1 MLAVPKTW
9 VWAILVV
16 YMNKLFYALLLLALA
31 SCKMHEPVAATQDP
45 AYIRQFHSG
54 VRNMLN
60 EQHEAAIL
68 DFKACLAKQP
78 NDAAVHYALFQ
89 SYLKQNRYEEAAFH
103 TEQAAK
109 LDPKN
114 LHYKRELAFM
124 YQQLGKSQE
133 AATVFEGLLKA
144 DPKSIDYYSG
154 ALKCYDELQKPA
166 KSYAL
171 IVKMEQQLGENPST
185 VLEKFRLLQQM
196 GKVKES
202 VALLEAAR
210 ITFPSEANIL
220 ANLVDHYFRIQ
231 DYSAGFG
238 LLKDLVEADPNNGVA
253 LLMYGEMLY
262 RSGKVDE
269 GKKYLH
275 KGILAEGPNLDQK
288 MNILIMLVNEN
299 KQAAPDPKLEPLVQY
314 MTQTFPNEA
323 KAHSIA
329 GDYYYVAGQPN
340 AAINN
345 YRQTLRCDPN
355 LYPVWN
361 QVLILEF
368 EQGRWS
374 DLQKD
379 ASACA
384 ELFPSQALPF
394 FFKGLTLNR
403 SGSYAAAIES
413 LETAKSVLIKDNA
426 LLAEVICQIAVATL
440 GQKNNDKALALFKEA
455 MTLSQG
461 NLIVELNYLHELAK
475 YQMEASKTNERLTEI
490 ANQFGGNPRSL
501 FEVAYSSFQLEKWSI
516 ARDWLLKVQDPKF
529 VQSAVYQELLGDVY
543 FKLGQVQDALACWQK
558 ALTYGE
564 GSIVLTEKITQKSY
578 VQNPY

>member
-1 MLAVPKTW
+1 
-9 VWAILVV
+9 
-16 YMNKLFYALLLLALA
+16 MNKLFYALLLLALA

-124 YQQLGKSQE
+124 YQQLGKAQE

-144 DPKSIDYYSG
+144 DPKNIDYYSG

-210 ITFPSEANIL
+210 VTFPSEANIL

-403 SGSYAAAIES
+403 SGAYVAAIES

-490 ANQFGGNPRSL
+490 ANQYGGNPRSL

>member
-124 YQQLGKSQE
+124 YQQLGKAQE

-144 DPKSIDYYSG
+144 DPKNIDYYSG

-210 ITFPSEANIL
+210 VTFPSEANIL

-403 SGSYAAAIES
+403 SGAYAAAIES

>member
-1 MLAVPKTW
+1 
-9 VWAILVV
+9 
-16 YMNKLFYALLLLALA
+16 MNKLLYALVLLVLA
-31 SCKMHEPVAATQDP
+31 SCKLHEPVAAPQDP
-45 AYIRQFHSG
+45 TYIRQFHSG

-60 EQHEAAIL
+60 EQHEAAIQ

-89 SYLKQNRYEEAAFH
+89 TYLKQDRYEEAAYH

-124 YQQLGKSQE
+124 LQQLGKAQE
-133 AATVFEGLLKA
+133 AATVFEGLLNA
-144 DPKSIDYYSG
+144 EPKNIDYYSG
-154 ALKCYDELQKPA
+154 ALKCYDQLQKPA

-171 IVKMEQQLGENPST
+171 IEKMEQQLGENPST

-196 GKVKES
+196 GKSKES

-210 ITFPSEANIL
+210 ITFPSEPSIL

-275 KGILAEGPNLDQK
+275 KGILAEGPSLDQK
-288 MNILIMLVNEN
+288 MNILIMLVNET
-299 KQAAPDPKLEPLVQY
+299 KQSTLDPKLEPLVQY
-314 MTQTFPNEA
+314 MTQNFPNEA

-329 GDYYYVAGQPN
+329 GDYYFVAGQPN
-340 AAINN
+340 VAINN

-355 LYPVWN
+355 LYPVWS

-379 ASACA
+379 AAACA

-394 FFKGLTLNR
+394 FFNGLTLNR
-403 SGSYAAAIES
+403 SGAFAAAIES

-426 LLAEVICQIAVATL
+426 LLAEVLCQLGVANF
-440 GQKNNDKALALFKEA
+440 GQKNNEEALALFKEA

-461 NLIVELNYLHELAK
+461 NLLVELNYLHELAK
-475 YQMEASKTNERLTEI
+475 YQIEASKTNERLAEI
-490 ANQFGGNPRSL
+490 ANQFGGNLRTL
-501 FEVAYSSFQLEKWSI
+501 FEMAYSSFQLEKFSV
-516 ARDWLLKVQDPKF
+516 ARDWLLKIQDPKF

-543 FKLGQVQDALACWQK
+543 FKLGQLQDALTCWQK

>member
-1 MLAVPKTW
+1 M
-9 VWAILVV
+9 
-16 YMNKLFYALLLLALA
+16 
-31 SCKMHEPVAATQDP
+31 
-45 AYIRQFHSG
+45 
-54 VRNMLN
+54 
-60 EQHEAAIL
+60 
-68 DFKACLAKQP
+68 
-78 NDAAVHYALFQ
+78 
-89 SYLKQNRYEEAAFH
+89 
-103 TEQAAK
+103 
-109 LDPKN
+109 
-114 LHYKRELAFM
+114 
-124 YQQLGKSQE
+124 GKS
-133 AATVFEGLLKA
+133 
-144 DPKSIDYYSG
+144 
-154 ALKCYDELQKPA
+154 
-166 KSYAL
+166 
-171 IVKMEQQLGENPST
+171 
-185 VLEKFRLLQQM
+185 
-196 GKVKES
+196 KES

-210 ITFPSEANIL
+210 ITFPSEPSIL

-275 KGILAEGPNLDQK
+275 KGILAEGPSLDQK
-288 MNILIMLVNEN
+288 MNILIMLVNET
-299 KQAAPDPKLEPLVQY
+299 KQSTLDPKLEPLVQY
-314 MTQTFPNEA
+314 MTQNFPNEA

-379 ASACA
+379 AAACA

-394 FFKGLTLNR
+394 FFNGLTLNR
-403 SGSYAAAIES
+403 SGAFAAAIES

-426 LLAEVICQIAVATL
+426 LLAEVLCQLGVANF
-440 GQKNNDKALALFKEA
+440 GQKNNEKALALFKEA
-455 MTLSQG
+455 MTLGQG
-461 NLIVELNYLHELAK
+461 NLLIELNYLHELAK
-475 YQMEASKTNERLTEI
+475 YQIEATKTNERLAELPI
-490 ANQFGGNPRSL
+490 QFGANPRCL
-501 FEVAYSSFQLEKWSI
+501 FENAYSFFQLGQYKMSL
-516 ARDWLLKVQDPKF
+516 DWLQKIQDPKF
-529 VQSAVYQELLGDVY
+529 VQSAVYKELLGDVY
-543 FKLGQVQDALACWQK
+543 FNLGQVQEAVTCWQK

-564 GSIVLTEKITQKSY
+564 GSIVLSDKITKKSY

>member
-1 MLAVPKTW
+1 
-9 VWAILVV
+9 
-16 YMNKLFYALLLLALA
+16 
-31 SCKMHEPVAATQDP
+31 MHEPVALTQDP
-45 AYIRQFHSG
+45 TYIRQFHSG

-60 EQHEAAIL
+60 EQHDAAIS

-89 SYLKQNRYEEAAFH
+89 SYLKQEHYEEAAFH

-114 LHYKRELAFM
+114 LHYNRELAFM
-124 YQQLGKSQE
+124 YQQLGKAQE
-133 AATVFEGLLKA
+133 AAVVFEGLLKA
-144 DPKSIDYYSG
+144 DPKNIDYYSG
-154 ALKCYDELQKPA
+154 ALKCYDQLQKPA

-171 IVKMEQQLGENPST
+171 IEKMEQQLGENPNT

-196 GKVKES
+196 GKAKEG

-210 ITFPSEANIL
+210 VTFPSEPSIL

-269 GKKYLH
+269 GKKFLH
-275 KGILAEGPNLDQK
+275 KGILAEGPSLDQK

-314 MTQTFPNEA
+314 MTQSFPNEA

-403 SGSYAAAIES
+403 SGAFSAAIES

-461 NLIVELNYLHELAK
+461 NLLVELNYLHELAK
-475 YQMEASKTNERLTEI
+475 YQIEASKTNERLAEI
-490 ANQFGGNPRSL
+490 ASQFGGNPRSL
-501 FEVAYSSFQLEKWSI
+501 FEMAYSSFQLEKFSV
-516 ARDWLLKVQDPKF
+516 ARDWLLKIQDPKF

-558 ALTYGE
+558 AFTYGE

>member
-1 MLAVPKTW
+1 
-9 VWAILVV
+9 
-16 YMNKLFYALLLLALA
+16 MNKLFYALLLLALA

-103 TEQAAK
+103 TEEAAK

-144 DPKSIDYYSG
+144 DPKNIDYYSG
-154 ALKCYDELQKPA
+154 ALKCYDEPQKPA

-210 ITFPSEANIL
+210 VTFPSEANIL

-403 SGSYAAAIES
+403 SGAYAAAIES

-516 ARDWLLKVQDPKF
+516 AREWLLKVQDPKF

-543 FKLGQVQDALACWQK
+543 FKLGQVQDAIACWQK

>member
-1 MLAVPKTW
+1 
-9 VWAILVV
+9 
-16 YMNKLFYALLLLALA
+16 MNKLLYALVLLVLA
-31 SCKMHEPVAATQDP
+31 SCKLHEPVAAPQDP
-45 AYIRQFHSG
+45 TYIRQFHSG

-60 EQHEAAIL
+60 EQHEAAIQ

-89 SYLKQNRYEEAAFH
+89 TYLKQDRYEEAAYH

-124 YQQLGKSQE
+124 LQQLGKAQE
-133 AATVFEGLLKA
+133 AATVFEGLLNA
-144 DPKSIDYYSG
+144 EPKNIDYYSG
-154 ALKCYDELQKPA
+154 ALKCYDQLQKPA

-171 IVKMEQQLGENPST
+171 IEKMEQQLGENPST

-196 GKVKES
+196 GKSKES

-210 ITFPSEANIL
+210 ITFPSEPSIL

-275 KGILAEGPNLDQK
+275 KGILAEGPSLDQK
-288 MNILIMLVNEN
+288 MNILIMLVNET
-299 KQAAPDPKLEPLVQY
+299 KQSTLDPKLEPLVQY
-314 MTQTFPNEA
+314 MTQNFPNEA

-329 GDYYYVAGQPN
+329 GDYYFVAGQPN
-340 AAINN
+340 VAINN

-355 LYPVWN
+355 LYPVWS

-379 ASACA
+379 AAACA

-394 FFKGLTLNR
+394 FFNGLTLNR
-403 SGSYAAAIES
+403 SGAFAAAIES

-426 LLAEVICQIAVATL
+426 LLAEVLCQLGVANF
-440 GQKNNDKALALFKEA
+440 GQKNNEEALALIKEA
-455 MTLSQG
+455 MTLGQG
-461 NLIVELNYLHELAK
+461 NLLIEFNYLHELAK
-475 YQMEASKTNERLTEI
+475 YQMEATKTNERLTELAI
-490 ANQFGGNPRSL
+490 QFGANPRCL
-501 FEVAYSSFQLEKWSI
+501 FENAYSFFHLGQYMMSLDCLQKI
-516 ARDWLLKVQDPKF
+516 QDPKF

-543 FKLGQVQDALACWQK
+543 FHLGQVQEAVTCWQK

-564 GSIVLTEKITQKSY
+564 GSIVLSDKITKKSY

>member
-1 MLAVPKTW
+1 
-9 VWAILVV
+9 
-16 YMNKLFYALLLLALA
+16 
-31 SCKMHEPVAATQDP
+31 MHEPIALTQDP
-45 AYIRQFHSG
+45 TYIRQFHSG

-60 EQHEAAIL
+60 EQHDAAIS

-89 SYLKQNRYEEAAFH
+89 SYLKQERYEEAAFH

-124 YQQLGKSQE
+124 YQQLGKAQE
-133 AATVFEGLLKA
+133 AAVVFEGLLKA
-144 DPKSIDYYSG
+144 DPKNIDYYSG
-154 ALKCYDELQKPA
+154 ALKCYDQLQKPA

-171 IVKMEQQLGENPST
+171 IEKMEQQLGENPNT

-196 GKVKES
+196 GKAKEG

-210 ITFPSEANIL
+210 VTFPSEPSIL
-220 ANLVDHYFRIQ
+220 ANLVDHYFRLQ

-269 GKKYLH
+269 GKKFLH
-275 KGILAEGPNLDQK
+275 KGILAEGPSLDQK

-314 MTQTFPNEA
+314 MTQSFPNEA

-403 SGSYAAAIES
+403 SGAFSAAIES

-461 NLIVELNYLHELAK
+461 NLLVELNYLHELAK
-475 YQMEASKTNERLTEI
+475 YQIEASKTNERLAEI
-490 ANQFGGNPRSL
+490 ASQFGGNPRSL
-501 FEVAYSSFQLEKWSI
+501 FEMAYSSFQLEKFSV

-543 FKLGQVQDALACWQK
+543 FKLGQLQEAIACWQK

>member
-1 MLAVPKTW
+1 
-9 VWAILVV
+9 
-16 YMNKLFYALLLLALA
+16 MNKLFFALHLLALA

-60 EQHEAAIL
+60 DQHEAAIT

-89 SYLKQNRYEEAAFH
+89 SYLKQDRYEEAAFH

-114 LHYKRELAFM
+114 LYYKRELAFM
-124 YQQLGKSQE
+124 YQQLGKAQE
-133 AATVFEGLLKA
+133 AAVVFEGLLKA
-144 DPKSIDYYSG
+144 DPKNIDYYSG
-154 ALKCYDELQKPA
+154 ALKCYDQLQKPA

-171 IVKMEQQLGENPST
+171 IEKMEQQLGENPST

-196 GKVKES
+196 GKSKES

-210 ITFPSEANIL
+210 ITFPSEPSIL

-288 MNILIMLVNEN
+288 MNVLIMLVNEN

-384 ELFPSQALPF
+384 DLFPSQALPF

-403 SGSYAAAIES
+403 IGSFAAAIES

-440 GQKNNDKALALFKEA
+440 GQKSNDKALTLFKEA
-455 MTLSQG
+455 MTVSQG
-461 NLIVELNYLHELAK
+461 NLLVELNYLHELAK
-475 YQMEASKTNERLTEI
+475 FQLEPTKTNERLAEI

-501 FEVAYSSFQLEKWSI
+501 YEMAYSSFQLEKFSV
-516 ARDWLLKVQDPKF
+516 ARDWLLKVQDQKF

-543 FKLGQVQDALACWQK
+543 FKLGQLQDALACWQK

-578 VQNPY
+578 VQNPF

>member
-1 MLAVPKTW
+1 
-9 VWAILVV
+9 
-16 YMNKLFYALLLLALA
+16 MNKLFYALLLLALA
-31 SCKMHEPVAATQDP
+31 SCKMHEPVAATQDT

-124 YQQLGKSQE
+124 YQQLGKAQE

-144 DPKSIDYYSG
+144 DPKNIDYYSG

-394 FFKGLTLNR
+394 FFEGLTLNR

-564 GSIVLTEKITQKSY
+564 GSIVLTEKITKKSY

>member
-124 YQQLGKSQE
+124 YQQLGKAQE

-144 DPKSIDYYSG
+144 DPKNIDYYSG

-210 ITFPSEANIL
+210 VTFPSEANIL

-403 SGSYAAAIES
+403 IGAYVAAIES

-490 ANQFGGNPRSL
+490 ANQYGGNPRSL